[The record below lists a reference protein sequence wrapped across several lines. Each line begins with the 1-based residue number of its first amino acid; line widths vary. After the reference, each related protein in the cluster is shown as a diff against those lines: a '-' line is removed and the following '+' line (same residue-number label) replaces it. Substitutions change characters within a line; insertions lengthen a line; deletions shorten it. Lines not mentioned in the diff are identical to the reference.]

1 MSLLHAFQSSP
12 TLFISTVTVLS
23 LAVGS
28 FLNVVIHRLP
38 KMLERQWAAELAEL
52 NGQSPAPG
60 PRYDLVAPRSQCPA
74 CGHQITALQ
83 NIPLI
88 SYVALGGKCA
98 ACKARISPRYPLV
111 EALTG
116 AVSGYVAWRY
126 GFSWTAAGALLFVW

>member
-1 MSLLHAFQSSP
+1 MSLLQAFQSS
-12 TLFISTVTVLS
+12 TVLFISAVTVLS

-38 KMLERQWAAELAEL
+38 KMLERQWAAHPPEL
-52 NGQSPAPG
+52 NGQPPATG

-88 SYVALGGKCA
+88 SYFALGGKCA

-111 EALTG
+111 EALT
-116 AVSGYVAWRY
+116 AAISGYVAWRY
-126 GFSWTAAGALLFVW
+126 GYSWTTAAALV